1 MAKKA
6 FNLTTPMGGLYRR
19 RSWGETPPFTTSD
32 CMNVRP
38 DDTISGRERIGS
50 RPGIDSSNVLRGVS
64 KSTHMT
70 PRNSDHMG
78 SGPILLLS
86 TVRWYGAIDGLNA
99 WRETLVAVAYST
111 SGAGNIYYSH
121 NSGVKWLAAE
131 MGRVAHRTTD
141 GPMTSAEIN
150 QKLYIADIEWCK
162 EFDPVTGSVTEV
174 VGEIDAETNK
184 ILHAAPTNCLIAASY
199 RGRLLLTG
207 SQENPHMWY
216 MSKMNEP
223 NNWDYTDTSVTS
235 AVAGD
240 LSQAGSLGEP
250 IQAAIPHGD
259 DCVIFGCAASLW
271 TLRSDPNYGGTLDNL
286 SHRIGISGRQSWC
299 RSSEGWLFMLT
310 QDGVYA
316 MPPGCGETPRSLSR
330 ERVPEELVFQR
341 AVEYGGDRF
350 LCMEYDS
357 VHRGVHIT
365 RTNDDTT
372 KVGNK
377 DMGNIHWWMDVK
389 QTFTQDSG
397 NVASFWPWTT
407 ENPHVLPTGLA
418 AGFQGTWGPR
428 KNPTCMGVFERFGGP
443 GKSDVMMGAHA
454 GSIWRFSDEE
464 TCLEQNFIVLGP
476 FPTTEQTGLYLDGML
491 HQINAS
497 MSNGSRSVYYEIRGG
512 ESPEDAM
519 YVPEVD
525 KGHLYGAHAEDLG
538 VEYHRTTAYNL
549 HPNSVSGAGN
559 VLERGVWTEQESISR
574 PRIRAPWFTI
584 RIIGAG
590 GEEARAKVPGVNTEQ
605 IHAVSKF
612 DRWSL
617 ETITAVTEERGKM
630 RYNNRGYTPLEF

>member
-50 RPGIDSSNVLRGVS
+50 RPGIDSSHILRGVS
-64 KSTHMT
+64 NATHMT
-70 PRNSDHMG
+70 PGEGVDHLEG
-78 SGPILLLS
+78 APILLLT
-86 TVRWYGAIDGLNA
+86 TVRWWGRIGPYYA
-99 WRETLVAVAYST
+99 WRETLVAVVY
-111 SGAGNIYYSH
+111 GKNDGKGYIRYSH
-121 NSGVKWLAAE
+121 NSGIDWNTPVGLE
-131 MGRVAHRTTD
+131 TVEHLYRD

-150 QKLYIADIEWCK
+150 QKLYIGDKNYCIE
-162 EFDPVTGSVTEV
+162 FNPAGTSASGGGGNSTTEELKASK
-174 VGEIDAETNK
+174 GH
-184 ILHAAPTNCLIAASY
+184 HAPKGCLIAASY

-207 SQENPHMWY
+207 KPSTPHIWF
-216 MSKMNEP
+216 MSKMNDP
-223 NNWDYTDTSVTS
+223 NDWDYTDTSVTS
-235 AVAGD
+235 AVQGD

-365 RTNDDTT
+365 RTNADTT

-377 DMGNIHWWMDVK
+377 DMGNTHWWMDVK

-407 ENPHVLPTGLA
+407 ENPHVLPTELA

-443 GKSDVMMGAHA
+443 GKSDVMMGAHG
-454 GSIWRFSDEE
+454 GSVWRFSDEE

-525 KGHLYGAHAEDLG
+525 KGHSYNNL
-538 VEYHRTTAYNL
+538 EYHTTTAYNL

-584 RIIGAG
+584 RLIGTG

-605 IHAVSKF
+605 IHAVSGF

>member
-50 RPGIDSSNVLRGVS
+50 RPGIDSSRILRSVS
-64 KSTHMT
+64 DSGHMT
-70 PRNSDHMG
+70 PIGGRHMRG
-78 SGPILLLS
+78 GPIVLLA
-86 TVRWYGAIDGLNA
+86 TVRWYGAIGSYEA
-99 WRETLVAVAYST
+99 WRETLVAVAYGGHS
-111 SGAGNIYYSH
+111 SSAVGVIRYSH
-121 NSGVKWLAAE
+121 NSGLNWYTPEEVQN
-131 MGRVAHRTTD
+131 VSHRWTD

-150 QKLYIADIEWCK
+150 QKLYIADSYRCI
-162 EFDPVTGSVTEV
+162 EFDPKINTAKLLRGTE
-174 VGEIDAETNK
+174 G
-184 ILHAAPTNCLIAASY
+184 APAPRNCSIAASY

-207 SQENPHMWY
+207 SRAYPHIWY
-216 MSKMNEP
+216 MSKMNDP
-223 NNWDYTDTSVTS
+223 NDWDYTDTSVTS
-235 AVAGD
+235 AVQGD

-286 SHRIGISGRQSWC
+286 SHRVGISGRQSWC
-299 RSSEGWLFMLT
+299 RSSEGWLFMLP

-316 MPPGCGETPRSLSR
+316 MPPGCGDTPRSLSR
-330 ERVPEELVFQR
+330 ERVPEELLFQK

-365 RTNDDTT
+365 RTNMFTSGNEM
-372 KVGNK
+372 VGSL
-377 DMGNIHWWMDVK
+377 DMGNTHWWMDVK

-397 NVASFWPWTT
+397 SVASFWPWKT
-407 ENPHVLPTGLA
+407 EDAHEIPGDEKIYDKERNPL
-418 AGFQGTWGPR
+418 
-428 KNPTCMGVFERFGGP
+428 CMGVFERFGGP
-443 GKSDVMMGAHA
+443 GKSDVMMGATA
-454 GSIWRFSDEE
+454 GSVWRFSDEE
-464 TCLEQNFIVLGP
+464 TCSEHNWIVLGP

-497 MSNGSRSVYYEIRGG
+497 MSNGSRSGYYEIRGG

-519 YVPEVD
+519 YVPEVN
-525 KGHLYGAHAEDLG
+525 KAYNVGGAEWFNSPAH
-538 VEYHRTTAYNL
+538 NL
-549 HPNSVSGAGN
+549 HPNSVSGVGK
-559 VLERGVWTEQESISR
+559 VLDSGVWTEQESISR

-584 RIIGAG
+584 RLFGTG
-590 GEEARAKVPGVNTEQ
+590 GEEARAKVPGVNVEQ
-605 IHAVSKF
+605 RLAVSKF

-630 RYNNRGYTPLEF
+630 RYNNRGYTPIETG